1 MKISRKLVVVA
12 AILLL
17 VIPAIG
23 FWALL
28 HAGLV
33 GLPGKPVAPPFNM
46 SDQIAT
52 IDVVEGEDGE
62 LRGRFAGWK
71 EGDTE
76 MTGEE
81 FFQEI
86 HGRNGDLPTFYRL
99 LTVTSLAGVAWVVFG
114 FLGQAVFMGRMVVQ
128 IIASEKAK
136 SSVVPPAFW
145 WLSLL
150 GASML
155 MIYFIWRK
163 DPVGFLG
170 QSTGWVIYLRN
181 IWLIYGRK
189 KTL

>member
-1 MKISRKLVVVA
+1 
-12 AILLL
+12 
-17 VIPAIG
+17 
-23 FWALL
+23 
-28 HAGLV
+28 
-33 GLPGKPVAPPFNM
+33 
-46 SDQIAT
+46 
-52 IDVVEGEDGE
+52 
-62 LRGRFAGWK
+62 
-71 EGDTE
+71 

-86 HGRNGDLPTFYRL
+86 HGRNGDLPTLYRL